1 MGNFERMTS
10 VAKSAT
16 RLSILG
22 TAERE
27 KYLPDVNDASG
38 IVAFEPH
45 AWVKNALA
53 LAYLTGAADATKG
66 VVEEVTDEVLIGA
79 SLALTLTGKILD

>member
-1 MGNFERMTS
+1 MGNFKRMTS

-16 RLSILG
+16 LLSISG
-22 TAERE
+22 TAERQD
-27 KYLPDVNDASG
+27 YLPDVNDAVG

-53 LAYLTGAADATKG
+53 LAYLTGAHDAACG
-66 VVEEVTDEVLIGA
+66 VIEEVTAEVLIGA